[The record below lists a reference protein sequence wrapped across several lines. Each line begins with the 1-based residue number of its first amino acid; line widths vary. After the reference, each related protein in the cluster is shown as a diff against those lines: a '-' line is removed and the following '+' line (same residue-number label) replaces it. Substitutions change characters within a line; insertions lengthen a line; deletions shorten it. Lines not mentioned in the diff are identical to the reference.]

1 MFSKFLLFIYL
12 SSLKDALIKLL
23 TFEAQAKYLNLGI
36 GC

>member
-1 MFSKFLLFIYL
+1 MFSKFLLFIL
-12 SSLKDALIKLL
+12 SSLEDALIKVL